1 MLDITISGLYEASLW
16 APTHTKV
23 ISIVDPT
30 TKVFECDVP
39 HHVERFH
46 DIEVPLEG
54 YQHPTLQNIEN
65 ILEFSKT
72 FTDTDKVL
80 IHCHAG
86 VSRSTATAILVLI
99 QHGMGIKE
107 AFEKVYSIRDCM
119 NPNVMIINYGDTLL
133 ECNGELSDY
142 YNKWSADNRIEYGR
156 FGGQTWDSNT
166 DAMKNILQMF
176 K

>member
-1 MLDITISGLYEASLW
+1 
-16 APTHTKV
+16 
-23 ISIVDPT
+23 
-30 TKVFECDVP
+30 
-39 HHVERFH
+39 
-46 DIEVPLEG
+46 
-54 YQHPTLQNIEN
+54 
-65 ILEFSKT
+65 
-72 FTDTDKVL
+72 
-80 IHCHAG
+80 
-86 VSRSTATAILVLI
+86 
-99 QHGMGIKE
+99 
-107 AFEKVYSIRDCM
+107 M